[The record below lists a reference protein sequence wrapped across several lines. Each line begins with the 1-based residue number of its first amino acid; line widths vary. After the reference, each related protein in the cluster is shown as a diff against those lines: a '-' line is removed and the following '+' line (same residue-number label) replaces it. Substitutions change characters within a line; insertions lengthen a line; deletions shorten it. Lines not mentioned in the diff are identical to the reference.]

1 MRYGLL
7 VTALLAG
14 CPGPRAETPKA
25 SARPLASLVNET
37 GQRATVD
44 VLESGARIRCEA
56 ILPAEEAIVLAGI
69 FDHPETGDR
78 TTRLEIEPGNTADLA
93 HGEGCVAIRIGESHA
108 LVHANDRLVLQK
120 DGSLRGPH
128 VHRAVA
134 PPPKCAIEPLFFT
147 PHMATLMDAPWRVDE
162 ITQSAQCLAIDVSRA
177 SEKDR
182 WKLCAPPGSWP
193 FGKGT
198 SVKAYSHGTGLS
210 FLGPSLN
217 LVLEQPVLPLTDQVD
232 VNIHVSVERSGSP
245 CIVPP
250 TMDIA
255 VPEGAIVVPGNL
267 AIVIGTQPK
276 NVLVPNTKV
285 ALSGATQTH
294 HYAFQSAQHVL
305 AVPSYFAREGL
316 HDRAAWVYWTSK

>member
-1 MRYGLL
+1 MH
-7 VTALLAG
+7 
-14 CPGPRAETPKA
+14 
-25 SARPLASLVNET
+25 ARPLATLVDET

-44 VLESGARIRCEA
+44 VLQSGARIRCDA
-56 ILPAEEAIVLAGI
+56 IVPNEEAIVLAGI

-78 TTRLEIEPGNTADLA
+78 TTHLEIEPGKAIDL
-93 HGEGCVAIRIGESHA
+93 GEGTDCAAVRIGEWHA
-108 LVHANDRLVLQK
+108 LVHANDRLVWRNELA
-120 DGSLRGPH
+120 GPH

-162 ITQSAQCLAIDVSRA
+162 ITQGDCLAIDVSRA
-177 SEKDR
+177 QEKDR
-182 WKLCAPPGSWP
+182 WKLCAPKGSWP

-198 SVKAYSHGTGLS
+198 SVKPYSHGTGLS

-232 VNIHVSVERSGSP
+232 VTIRVSVERAGAP

-267 AIVIGTQPK
+267 AIEIGTQPK
-276 NVLVPNTKV
+276 NVLAPNTSIDLK
-285 ALSGATQTH
+285 GTTQTH
-294 HYAFQSAQHVL
+294 HYALQSAQHVL
-305 AVPSYFAREGL
+305 AVPSYSGREGV

>member
-1 MRYGLL
+1 VVRYGL
-7 VTALLAG
+7 VAMVALAG
-14 CPGPRAETPKA
+14 CPDPRVGSPRAT
-25 SARPLASLVNET
+25 ARPLASLVNET
-37 GQRATVD
+37 GQRATLD
-44 VLESGARIRCEA
+44 VLQSGARLRCDA
-56 ILPAEEAIVLAGI
+56 IAPDEEAIVLAGI

-78 TTRLEIEPGNTADLA
+78 TAHLAIEPGSAVDLA
-93 HGEGCVAIRIGESHA
+93 EGTDCAAVRIGEWQA
-108 LVHANDRLVLQK
+108 LVHAKDRLA
-120 DGSLRGPH
+120 LRHEGAVVGPH

-147 PHMATLMDAPWRVDE
+147 PHMATLLDGPFRVDG
-162 ITQSAQCLAIDVSRA
+162 ITQGSCLAIDVSRGA
-177 SEKDR
+177 EKDR

-193 FGKGT
+193 FAEGT
-198 SVKAYSHGTGLS
+198 TVKPYSHGTGLS

-217 LVLEQPVLPLTDQVD
+217 LVLEQPILPLTDQVD
-232 VNIHVSVERSGSP
+232 VAIHVSVERAGSP

-267 AIVIGTQPK
+267 AIVIGAQPK
-276 NVLVPNTKV
+276 NVLVPNTSI
-285 ALSGATQTH
+285 ALKGSTQTH
-294 HYAFQSAQHVL
+294 HYALQSAQHVL